1 MTLPV
6 TDATAGN
13 QASIA
18 NLAVITPELPPL
30 PTLKDQTTWHSQQ
43 DFLGAMGGHGTI
55 QKSCQLSGVNRESVR
70 RWRNDDVLGFAER
83 FQAAVAAYGDYL
95 EDMVHDRLENPT
107 GNRGSDVLLMARL
120 NAERPEKW
128 SRNIKLTHDVPNELI
143 QQLRALQQ
151 LGAQESAALEPGK
164 VVEGEAKPLPWE
176 E

>member
-1 MTLPV
+1 MTLA
-6 TDATAGN
+6 TREQNTLDAQET
-13 QASIA
+13 
-18 NLAVITPELPPL
+18 
-30 PTLKDQTTWHSQQ
+30 
-43 DFLGAMGGHGTI
+43 FLSSMGSYGTI
-55 QKSCQLSGVNRESVR
+55 GKACFESGVNRESVR

-83 FQAAVAAYGDYL
+83 FQVAVAAYGDYL

-151 LGAQESAALEPGK
+151 LGTQEPAALEPGK
-164 VVEGEAKPLPWE
+164 VVEGEGKPLPWE